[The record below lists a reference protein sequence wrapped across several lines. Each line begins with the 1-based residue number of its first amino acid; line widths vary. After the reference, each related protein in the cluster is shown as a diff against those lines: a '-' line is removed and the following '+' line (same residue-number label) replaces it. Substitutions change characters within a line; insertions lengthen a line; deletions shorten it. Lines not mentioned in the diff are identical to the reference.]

1 MAASSPEWLTQHG
14 GELRPSKDGKSFTVF
29 FGGEPQYL
37 LLPVP
42 AAGKYACRVSQTI
55 NGRRLDG
62 PGTYATAD
70 EAVRGGLDDL
80 RKALGW

>member
-1 MAASSPEWLTQHG
+1 MSVTTPGWLEQRG
-14 GELRPSKDGKSFTVF
+14 GRLQASKDGGSWLVY

-37 LLPVP
+37 VMPTP
-42 AAGKYACRVSQTI
+42 ARGQFSCRVSQTI

-62 PGTYATAD
+62 AGLYATAED
-70 EAVRGGLDDL
+70 AVRGGLEDL